1 MKTKT
6 SIVAENVRL
15 QQWAELIRESQN
27 RPSDMKLDVWCEER
41 GITKANY
48 YYRLR
53 RVREACLL
61 ACEAQ
66 GTFVELPV
74 PKRVVSSNADMPAT
88 ANSPV
93 ARLSLSNG
101 ISIELQNTASSD
113 FLKNLLGALSYA
125 K

>member
-15 QQWAELIRESQN
+15 QQWSELIRESQN

-53 RVREACLL
+53 RVREAYLL

-74 PKRVVSSNADMPAT
+74 PERVVSSNADMPAAAKVLT
-88 ANSPV
+88 VLTVFIGAFFTICV
-93 ARLSLSNG
+93 VTSL
-101 ISIELQNTASSD
+101 LDRQNEQEQE
-113 FLKNLLGALSYA
+113 K
-125 K
+125 